1 MEIILNDYHKKVN
14 AKMREKINRS
24 SSLHLFVLTLMK
36 LIGLIGLIFSPPTA
50 ALAAQNQ

>member
-24 SSLHLFVLTLMK
+24 SSLVLTLMK